1 MIDLIESFN
10 DLTQRVKSS
19 KYSDF
24 DEIRREIGILENEI
38 EKKRASSSEGS
49 AEMIDRLQ
57 GRIDSLKHQ
66 WDEQDTYNKFIQYS
80 VYDEMKWIHD
90 HKVILKR
97 LLDQLTLTMT
107 LKQRQWIAIFES

>member
-1 MIDLIESFN
+1 MLIDLVESYCE
-10 DLTQRVKSS
+10 LVQRAKAG

-24 DEIRREIGILENEI
+24 DEIRREIGSLENEM
-38 EKKRASSSEGS
+38 EKKRSDGS
-49 AEMIDRLQ
+49 AEMLDRLQ

-66 WDEQDTYNKFIQYS
+66 WDEQDTFNKFIQYS
-80 VYDEMKWIHD
+80 VYDEMQWVHD

-97 LLDQLTLTMT
+97 LLEQLTRTMT